1 MSDKSARIAIMIRLS
16 EARGNVVDGVT
27 TKNLPAISATSETR
41 REEIK
46 AAASL
51 EEYEA
56 AFLHQGW
63 FVPKGT
69 AVEPYVGWTGK
80 SLVGDPS
87 RANRAS
93 MLYTVDADAVVDL
106 GKGTD
111 EQRAAMFVAVERQA
125 DPLAS

>member
-16 EARGNVVDGVT
+16 EARGNIVDGVT
-27 TKNLPAISATSETR
+27 TKNLPAISMTSETR

-69 AVEPYVGWTGK
+69 SLEVFVGYTGK

-87 RANRAS
+87 RATRAS
-93 MLYTVDADAVVDL
+93 MLYTVDAEAVVDL

-111 EQRAAMFVAVERQA
+111 EQRAAQFAAVERQA